1 MEERYSHR
9 EPSARPGVLHL
20 QNPEALMT
28 RYFFHLREGEKL
40 TKDTDGVLLPHLEGA
55 IDTAKLRA
63 QSLVDDAA
71 RSGRS
76 ILWGTEYEVEDENGR
91 LALVLPLSHFV
102 EVAQAA

>member
-1 MEERYSHR
+1 MRFKGNYQAAPEFFTCK
-9 EPSARPGVLHL
+9 
-20 QNPEALMT
+20 NPEAPMT

-63 QSLVDDAA
+63 QSLVDTAA
-71 RSGRS
+71 RSGRP
-76 ILWGTEYEVEDENGR
+76 ILWGTEYEVEDEDGR